1 MQSWDD
7 VPSINSYIIKL
18 YVVYLFLET
27 SESIIE
33 WKVTL
38 MKNKLL
44 SHVLL
49 WIAGVFSVA
58 VYHCTT
64 LNLSMLST
72 KELTA
77 HKNTGFFS
85 RHICLPFVKII
96 VTDIKDAEEIKIDT
110 S

>member
-1 MQSWDD
+1 
-7 VPSINSYIIKL
+7 
-18 YVVYLFLET
+18 
-27 SESIIE
+27 
-33 WKVTL
+33 
-38 MKNKLL
+38 
-44 SHVLL
+44 
-49 WIAGVFSVA
+49 
-58 VYHCTT
+58 
-64 LNLSMLST
+64 MLST